1 MLDEKEG
8 GDMVVWGIP
17 VITADNGRRIRQP
30 PTTLSAASAI
40 PGKAG

>member
-8 GDMVVWGIP
+8 GDVVVWSCP
-17 VITADNGRRIRQP
+17 LFTADNGRRIRQP

-40 PGKAG
+40 PGDAA